1 MACLEII
8 MPTNWNTQ
16 TRAMLV
22 GRFTTQLRRFGSFWA
37 TNMLSIEA
45 FHTLVKALGR
55 SRKNLLA
62 SFLSNYSLFDVA
74 SLDWD
79 FDDDLDLEGATSPSV
94 LSRCKPRVDDDDD
107 VSLVER
113 QALHH
118 LVLGEATY
126 LCIIEIHAALDDNAA
141 SFETVL
147 RKYLAAMRRPGAVF
161 APLDQWVTSKNRAV
175 LERQLDYTERQA
187 LHLDK
192 LMPFALVTKR
202 IDRANFGDAFFCT
215 PTYQEKFSNNNQW
228 IMVEQPVSPGR
239 TAFYYGHI
247 RRMYYVRL
255 RADDKPT
262 FVVQCYWYDV
272 HKQKGTNGLTQLKFA
287 ARFGNG
293 QFGENDLQFLDV
305 CVPENFVVWPTDP
318 FNFNF
323 NDSAQW
329 RNTNL
334 TFDVIRPG
342 S

>member
-1 MACLEII
+1 MAALEIL

-55 SRKNLLA
+55 SRKNLLL
-62 SFLSNYSLFDVA
+62 SFLSNYSVFDVA

-79 FDDDLDLEGATSPSV
+79 FDDDLDLEDATSPSV
-94 LSRCKPRVDDDDD
+94 LSRCKPQVDDDDD

-113 QALHH
+113 QALHS

-126 LCIIEIHAALDDNAA
+126 LNIMELHAALDDDKA

-147 RKYLAAMRRPGAVF
+147 RKYVAAMRQPGAVF
-161 APLDQWVTSKNRAV
+161 TPFDKWAASKKTRAV
-175 LERQLDYTERQA
+175 LDRQLHHTVSEKKA
-187 LHLDK
+187 LQLDK
-192 LMPFALVTKR
+192 LMPFALVAQK
-202 IDRANFGDAFFCT
+202 IDRAKFGDAFFCT
-215 PTYQEKFSNNNQW
+215 PTYQTHFKNNNQW
-228 IMVEQPVSPGR
+228 IMVEQPVARGR

-247 RRMYYVRL
+247 RRMYYIRL
-255 RADDKPT
+255 RANDKPT

-272 HKQKGTNGLTQLKFA
+272 HNQKGTNGLTQLKFA
-287 ARFGNG
+287 VRFS
-293 QFGENDLQFLDV
+293 ENDVQFLDV
-305 CVPENFVVWPTDP
+305 CVPENFVVWPTDS
-318 FNFNF
+318 FNFDF
-323 NDSAQW
+323 SDSTQW